1 MTKKRKIYKHQERL
15 TDLID
20 GQQVKVCLANKNHLL
35 FVGLLVISKGDALAL
50 AKFIQRKFQ

>member
-1 MTKKRKIYKHQERL
+1 MSKKRKIYKHQEKI

-20 GQQVKVCLANKNHLL
+20 GKEIKVCLANKNELL